1 MLVGEV
7 RVVVAVDFLKVAVV
21 YLLLATM
28 TDLLLEEEL
37 DRLMIGLIAV
47 DYLNRN

>member
-1 MLVGEV
+1 M
-7 RVVVAVDFLKVAVV
+7 VVAFDFLKVAVV
-21 YLLLATM
+21 YLLLATK

-37 DRLMIGLIAV
+37 DRLIIGLISV